1 MIFGKKLGR
10 YAAAALAFLLVLT
23 LTFQAPF
30 ASKAQA
36 AQDTLGLK
44 AKSAI
49 LIDFNSGQIL
59 YEKNA
64 DKRYP
69 PASMTKMM
77 TEYLVMQALHSKKIT
92 WNTKVPVSDYV
103 YQISQNRSFSNVPL
117 RKDYQYTVKELY
129 EAMAI
134 YSANGATIALAEKVG
149 GSEKNFVDLM
159 NKTAKKFGM
168 TGAHYINSSGLDNV
182 DLGKFAPYGGPN
194 SSNELSARDIAKLAY
209 HVIND
214 YPEALN
220 ISKIPLK
227 SFTAGIVA
235 PNKPI
240 QMVNW
245 NYMLPGFGV
254 NMDKFKYEGVDGL
267 KTGHT
272 DLAGYCFT
280 GTVNRNGH
288 RLISVVMG
296 TSSDA
301 QRFEQTRALF
311 DYGYQQF
318 SEKALAKKNQLIKGQ
333 KAVAV
338 HNGKQ
343 DQVKVAFGKSY
354 STAVANGE
362 KVSTKFKVVLDRS
375 KLNKDGQLEAPVKK
389 GETIGYATPVS
400 KGNAQ
405 YGQLYDNNNKIPVIA
420 AEQVDKNNWF
430 VRLFKGIGSVFG
442 SLFSWIAGL
451 F

>member
-1 MIFGKKLGR
+1 LNFRNKLGR
-10 YAAAALAFLLVLT
+10 FAAASLAFVLVLT
-23 LTFQAPF
+23 LAFQTPF
-30 ASKAQA
+30 ASKAEA
-36 AQDTLGLK
+36 ASDTLGVK

-64 DKRYP
+64 DKVYP

-77 TEYLVMQALHSKKIT
+77 TEYLVMQALHSKKLT
-92 WNTKVPVSDYV
+92 WDSKVSISDYV
-103 YQISQNRSFSNVPL
+103 YQISQNRQFSNVPL
-117 RKDYQYTVKELY
+117 KKDYEYTVRELY

-149 GSEKNFVDLM
+149 GTEKNFVDLM

-168 TGAHYINSSGLDNV
+168 TDAHYINSSGLENV
-182 DLGKFAPYGGPN
+182 DLGKFAPYGDKN
-194 SSNELSARDIAKLAY
+194 ASNKLSAHDLAKLAY
-209 HVIND
+209 HVIKD
-214 YPEALN
+214 YPEALE

-227 SFTAGIVA
+227 SFTAGVDA
-235 PNKPI
+235 PI

-254 NMDKFKYEGVDGL
+254 NMNKFKYEGVDGL

-318 SEKALAKKNQLIKGQ
+318 TEKTIAKKNQLIKGQ
-333 KAVAV
+333 KAVPVHDGKKDAV
-338 HNGKQ
+338 KI
-343 DQVKVAFGKSY
+343 AFGDSY
-354 STAVANGE
+354 KTAVANGE
-362 KVSTKFKVVLDRS
+362 KVATGYKVVLDRS
-375 KLNKDGQLEAPVKK
+375 KLKNGKLEAPVKK
-389 GETIGYATPVS
+389 GEKIGYVTLTQ
-400 KGNAQ
+400 KGKSQ
-405 YGQLYDNNNKIPVIA
+405 YGYLYNTNNKIPVIA
-420 AEQVDKNNWF
+420 AEQVDRNNWF
-430 VRLFKGIGSVFG
+430 IRMFKGIGNFFASI
-442 SLFSWIAGL
+442 FS
-451 F
+451 

>member
-1 MIFGKKLGR
+1 MNFIIKRRCFATLGM
-10 YAAAALAFLLVLT
+10 AFILALALVL
-23 LTFQAPF
+23 QVPF
-30 ASKAQA
+30 ASKAEA
-36 AQDTLGLK
+36 AADPLGVK

-64 DKRYP
+64 DKVYP

-77 TEYLVMQALHSKKIT
+77 TEYLVMQALHAKKIT
-92 WNTKVPVSDYV
+92 WDTKVSISDYA
-103 YQISQNRSFSNVPL
+103 YQVSQNRSFSNVPL
-117 RKDYQYTVKELY
+117 KKDYQYTVRELY

-149 GSEKNFVDLM
+149 GTEKNFVDLM
-159 NKTAKKFGM
+159 NKTAKKFDM
-168 TGAHYINSSGLDNV
+168 THAQYINSSGLENV
-182 DLGKFAPYGGPN
+182 DLGKFAPYGDANG
-194 SSNELSARDIAKLAY
+194 SNKLSARDIAKLAY
-209 HVIND
+209 HIIHD
-214 YPEALN
+214 YPEALQ

-227 SFTAGIVA
+227 NFTAGVDA
-235 PNKPI
+235 PI

-245 NYMLPGFGV
+245 NYMLPGFGE
-254 NMDKFKYEGVDGL
+254 NMAKFTYDGVDGL

-280 GTVNRNGH
+280 GTVNRDGH

-318 SEKALAKKNQLIKGQ
+318 TEKTIAKKNQVIKGQ
-333 KAVAV
+333 KAVSV
-338 HNGKQ
+338 HNGKK
-343 DQVKVAFGKSY
+343 DQVAVAFGAAYKTSIA
-354 STAVANGE
+354 SGE
-362 KVSTKFKVVLDRS
+362 QVSSDYKVVLNRS
-375 KLNKDGQLEAPVKK
+375 KLNKDSSLEAPVKK
-389 GETIGYATPVS
+389 GEKIGYVTISP
-400 KGNAQ
+400 KGKSQ
-405 YGQLYDNNNKIPVIA
+405 YGYLYNDNNKIPVVA
-420 AEQVDKNNWF
+420 AEQVDRSNWF
-430 VRLFKGIGSVFG
+430 VRLFKGIGSLFG
-442 SLFSWIAGL
+442 SIFSWIAGL

>member
-1 MIFGKKLGR
+1 MNFGKKLGR
-10 YAAAALAFLLVLT
+10 FAAAGLVFLLVLT

-30 ASKAQA
+30 ASKADA
-36 AQDTLGLK
+36 AQDTLGVK

-64 DKRYP
+64 DKVYP

-77 TEYLVMQALHSKKIT
+77 TEYLVMQALHSKKLT
-92 WNTKVPVSDYV
+92 WDSKVSISDYA

-117 RKDYQYTVKELY
+117 RKDYQYTVRELY

-168 TGAHYINSSGLDNV
+168 TSAHYINSSGLENI

-194 SSNELSARDIAKLAY
+194 DSNKLSARDLVKLAY
-209 HVIND
+209 HVIKD
-214 YPEALN
+214 YPEALT
-220 ISKIPLK
+220 ISRIPLK
-227 SFTAGIVA
+227 NFTAGIVA

-254 NMDKFKYEGVDGL
+254 NMDKFKYDGVDGL

-280 GTVNRNGH
+280 GTVNRGGH

-301 QRFEQTRALF
+301 QRFEQTRTLF

-318 SEKALAKKNQLIKGQ
+318 SQKTVAKKNQLIKGQ

-338 HNGKQ
+338 HNGKK

-354 STAVANGE
+354 SITAANGE
-362 KVSTKFKVVLDRS
+362 KVPSKFNVVLDRS
-375 KLNKDGQLEAPVKK
+375 KLKDGKLEAPVKK
-389 GETIGYATPVS
+389 GEKIGYATLAS
-400 KGNAQ
+400 NGSAK
-405 YGQLYDNNNKIPVIA
+405 YGYLYNNNNQIPVIA
-420 AEQVDKNNWF
+420 AEQVDRNNWF
-430 VRLFKGIGSVFG
+430 VRMFKGIGSFF
-442 SLFSWIAGL
+442 SSIFSWIAGL